1 MAWPWIARRARNTA
15 APIIGSTDFWPQS
28 FGIRPAAPTERL
40 ARATGAHQLVVPVGN
55 RDAVEPQLLPG
66 LGNQLGSNFAR
77 LVLVTV
83 DIHVQLPSL
92 KIRPLLIGEL

>member
-1 MAWPWIARRARNTA
+1 MDRQAGEEYGSANYWINGFLASELRNT
-15 APIIGSTDFWPQS
+15 
-28 FGIRPAAPTERL
+28 PAAPTERL